1 MNKLHIFLIIV
12 LFFLVC
18 FLFKNRKI
26 VEGVIPAPRQERRSG
41 VEDGDDGVQ
50 HDENCNE
57 LNIHE
62 CISYDHCE
70 ILNNNC
76 LFKSNEFDHS
86 SILRDTVTA
95 TTTASLFV
103 PEAVDTVGSTTIR
116 RASSVSR
123 SSRFR
128 RARDHIV
135 DFFVDYYLLYDWD
148 EGSPPLI
155 PPTIAGMGTTDFLN
169 TIMDSTDLVIS
180 SYDLGSRLGGMLCN
194 PDTQDTCR
202 ETIKG
207 IIKEKIEPVVG
218 EALEGVSEEELST
231 IDQQIESLTD
241 SIIQNESTIGD
252 IGNRSIGIV
261 DAEIESI
268 DRMMEEYI
276 DEVINNDNIEDSVRE
291 RWRNSRNLPR
301 SEAHRIYMQDS
312 SYSDLDNRKS
322 GLQGV
327 KDNLENIRNRSREP
341 LTRTRGPSPVSGDRT
356 RSAQKARRATTAID
370 GIEESLNN
378 IRDHLNLGGRP
389 GAANDIVADL
399 ERLRGIRGEITAA
412 ADGAMSAW
420 QTSAGEDVILD
431 FLGVPTSPAAV
442 IGGVT
447 FLGILTIAAGITA
460 AICSRHDMRNN
471 STCRTIRNSADE
483 LILTEIKGLID
494 GFNDSSVRVTYN
506 QELSCLHVDTQY
518 QRNTL
523 NFKADLCKR
532 AKVMIQDSEGGWR
545 KKTTHELHDDF
556 IPPIP
561 VVDCSTGYVQ
571 GTAEE
576 PSTTCAVGWGCTLKP
591 AALVGANQEETCT
604 PTIECDSDCIS
615 SRLELNHRDFD
626 CEVNCCGDPVDSP
639 TWEPNEEKREN
650 ILDYCSKAGWGVLEP
665 SDGVYYFTGGARTD
679 PYQAQNIAREA
690 CETRPGSNDGQLV
703 CISANIGEGLY
714 GAPAWLFTDESC
726 DQFGCILPDRIPF
739 DPTIWHYNNNGE
751 ILYCED
757 FGEGRRGHI
766 RGASTPMQRQ
776 VNQTPTSITTG
787 GMEQLHHEP
796 EYEEAAVRD
805 VCPEYGCSSERCA
818 KEYINVGED
827 PYLLDYINRRAG
839 QVDSQ
844 EAERSAYLRGVS
856 FEETENE
863 VRVMVEGEGTCDA
876 CFWDTN
882 NLENNERSCR
892 LNSQHPHG
900 IHYSQCNYNRIQDYG
915 RVFSWTDTGC
925 NSPAYNSDH
934 SDYIAGDGHNVS
946 LRTKCPESPNMRWY
960 KTVETRSRIPEG
972 RDGQRVTGDP
982 ALELPATC
990 NDYKEGNINHN
1001 FCDDTGTT
1009 IEFDVNEHGNLTNT
1023 IRAVH
1028 DKPAHEV
1035 CKYECNCR
1043 HFVGDRWIGRCGKDE
1058 NYVETGCPLRVDDY
1072 YCPESD
1078 DNYLFWESNINQF
1091 SELNQS
1097 IADTTNDIEA
1107 VQTILSRYEGG
1118 DDYGGYDNGE
1128 TVPENRRNHCPD
1140 TFTTTCVDHA
1150 WGLYQTCTY
1159 KCSGQTKSD
1168 IEGELRVLSERLRNY
1183 NERKTYIERF
1193 IRRNN
1198 LDLSN
1203 LMVKS
1208 LSEYCGAQYWD
1219 AHELFSEQ
1227 LSGASRCG
1235 EVDGSIWGQEAKTT
1249 DTFNRSPQNPPNSL
1263 GKFSVSSR
1271 RVGERGGCPP
1281 NYSNRDGQCMDIICD
1296 LDSSGNCSD
1305 DNNVFIV

>member
-26 VEGVIPAPRQERRSG
+26 VEGVIPAPRQDRRNG
-41 VEDGDDGVQ
+41 VEDGDDGSIAEDTIVGGVQ
-50 HDENCNE
+50 QVENCID
-57 LNIHE
+57 LTMHE
-62 CISYDHCE
+62 CLSYDHCE
-70 ILNNNC
+70 IISNNC
-76 LFKSNEFDHS
+76 LFKSTELDHS
-86 SILRDTVTA
+86 EILRDTVSI
-95 TTTASLFV
+95 TTSTASLIV
-103 PEAVDTVGSTTIR
+103 PNVVDTTSSTVR
-116 RASSVSR
+116 RVSR
-123 SSRFR
+123 VSRNNRFR
-128 RARDHIV
+128 SARDHIV
-135 DFFVDYYLLYDWD
+135 DIFVEYYLLYDWD

-169 TIMDSTDLVIS
+169 TIMDSTDLVAS

-194 PDTQDTCR
+194 SDTVDTSCR
-202 ETIKG
+202 ERIKG
-207 IIKEKIEPVVG
+207 VLKEKLEPVIG
-218 EALEGVSEEELST
+218 KALEGVSEEELST
-231 IDQQIESLTD
+231 IDEQIERLSN
-241 SIIQNESTIGD
+241 SIIQSEEAINT
-252 IGNRSIGIV
+252 SISNI
-261 DAEIESI
+261 DKEI
-268 DRMMEEYI
+268 
-276 DEVINNDNIEDSVRE
+276 DSVQGMMDQYIEEVMDADGEIYGDAQTDRE
-291 RWRNSRNLPR
+291 IRNQRREWRR
-301 SEAHRIYMQDS
+301 SNDRLEAARRTVEDATEAVGRGEAGAEGRLAAAEEELGAVMDQNHEIYMRDS
-312 SYSDLDNRKS
+312 YYSELDSRKS
-322 GLQGV
+322 GLQGAKV
-327 KDNLENIRNRSREP
+327 NLEDIRNRGSAALGGVEEVVQHPSREA
-341 LTRTRGPSPVSGDRT
+341 RT
-356 RSAQKARRATTAID
+356 AEA
-370 GIEESLNN
+370 GINEVEEILNN
-378 IRDHLNLGGRP
+378 IRRGNSHTQAGSFIDK
-389 GAANDIVADL
+389 IVADL
-399 ERLRGIRGEITAA
+399 ERLREIRSEITAA
-412 ADGAMSAW
+412 ADGTMSVW
-420 QTSAGEDVILD
+420 QSSAGEDVILD

-460 AICSRHDMRNN
+460 AICSRHNMRNN
-471 STCRTIRNSADE
+471 STCRTIRNVADE

-494 GFNDSSVRVTYN
+494 GFNDSSVRETYN

-518 QRNTL
+518 QRDTL
-523 NFKADLCKR
+523 NFKADLCER
-532 AKVMIQDSEGGWR
+532 AKIMKQDSEGTWR
-545 KKTTHELHDDF
+545 KKTIHELHDDI
-556 IPPIP
+556 IPPVI
-561 VVDCSTGYVQ
+561 
-571 GTAEE
+571 
-576 PSTTCAVGWGCTLKP
+576 K
-591 AALVGANQEETCT
+591 
-604 PTIECDSDCIS
+604 CDSDCIS

-626 CEVNCCGDPVDSP
+626 CEVNCCGDPVVCESTESEPADLDCLDDLGFSP
-639 TWEPNEEKREN
+639 TWEPNQEKREN
-650 ILDYCSKAGWGVLEP
+650 ILKYCSKAGWGVLEP
-665 SDGVYYFTGGARTD
+665 SDGVYYFTGGARKD

-726 DQFGCILPDRIPF
+726 DQFGCILPDRRPF
-739 DPTIWHYNNNGE
+739 DPTVWHHNNNGE

-776 VNQTPTSITTG
+776 VNQTTTEDG
-787 GMEQLHHEP
+787 SQIRLVP
-796 EYEEAAVRD
+796 EYETSRVRD

-827 PYLLDYINRRAG
+827 PYLLDYINR

-844 EAERSAYLRGVS
+844 GEERSAYLRGVS
-856 FEETENE
+856 FEGTETEE
-863 VRVMVEGEGTCDA
+863 RVMVEGEGTCDA

-892 LNSQHPHG
+892 FGSQTQNPHG
-900 IHYSQCNYNRIQDYG
+900 IHYDQCNYNRIQDYG

-934 SDYIAGDGHNVS
+934 SDYITGDGHNVS

-960 KTVETRSRIPEG
+960 KTVETRSRNPGG

-1009 IEFDVNEHGNLTNT
+1009 IEFEVNKHGNLTDTIESDVNENGNLTDTIEIDVNEHGNLTNT

-1043 HFVGDRWIGRCGKDE
+1043 RFVGDRWLGRCGMDE

-1091 SELNQS
+1091 SELNQN

-1118 DDYGGYDNGE
+1118 DDYGGYDNGD

-1140 TFTTTCVDHA
+1140 TFTPTCVDHA

-1159 KCSGQTKSD
+1159 QCSGKTKSE
-1168 IEGELRVLSERLRNY
+1168 IEGELRGLSERLRDY

-1203 LMVKS
+1203 LMVNGLMEDCEGTS
-1208 LSEYCGAQYWD
+1208 HCE
-1219 AHELFSEQ
+1219 ET
-1227 LSGASRCG
+1227 
-1235 EVDGSIWGQEAKTT
+1235 VN
-1249 DTFNRSPQNPPNSL
+1249 TFNRNSHNSRN
-1263 GKFSVSSR
+1263 KFSET
-1271 RVGERGGCPP
+1271 GFNIMCE
-1281 NYSNRDGQCMDIICD
+1281 

-1305 DNNVFIV
+1305 DDKVFIV